1 MRSVIFSVVVIALA
15 SGTAAAQ
22 EQPSASHVQAAEE
35 LLAVQKVE
43 EQMTRQFSQM
53 TNQLGA
59 MGGDSRMAKV
69 MEDFFTEFMPWSK
82 LQPEYVRIYTTQF
95 SEAELREL
103 IAFFQ
108 TPAGQRFVEATP
120 AVTADMME
128 TTQRLMAPHMGEL
141 QQRMMRAM
149 GGGQRP

>member
-43 EQMTRQFSQM
+43 EQMTRQFAQM
-53 TNQLGA
+53 TNHLGA
-59 MGGDSRMAKV
+59 MGGDSRMGKV